1 MSCCS
6 SPPPDPG
13 TTRPWPASLT
23 GAREYSRIAILNV
36 LILTKE
42 GRVRFTE
49 KAQAEIAE
57 VLKENTGK
65 VLRVLFKGYG

>member
-1 MSCCS
+1 
-6 SPPPDPG
+6 
-13 TTRPWPASLT
+13 LT

>member
-1 MSCCS
+1 MDKLLLL
-6 SPPPDPG
+6 PAAG
-13 TTRPWPASLT
+13 PWDYAALACT
-23 GAREYSRIAILNV
+23 GIAAIA
-36 LILTKE
+36 
-42 GRVRFTE
+42 GHWRFTE